1 MLSAFSYNIL
11 LDPFCRKFA
20 SMAVEIFCFDPVVVG
35 FRLGE
40 DRTTDKSDRQKRFR
54 G

>member
-11 LDPFCRKFA
+11 LGPFCNKFA
-20 SMAVEIFCFDPVVVG
+20 IIVVEVFCFDPVVDG
-35 FRLGE
+35 FRSGQ
-40 DRTTDKSDRQKRFR
+40 DWMTDKLDQQKRFR